1 MSFGKDYE
9 TALLPTVSIVNPA
22 SDPLIILMIRLILP
36 GGSQLRSFYQDNYV
50 DTQPLVAY
58 CLAMDVILPQQYR
71 LPEDKI
77 VIRMVGCVATI
88 LPTEASSI
96 SRTAA

>member
-1 MSFGKDYE
+1 
-9 TALLPTVSIVNPA
+9 
-22 SDPLIILMIRLILP
+22 
-36 GGSQLRSFYQDNYV
+36 
-50 DTQPLVAY
+50 
-58 CLAMDVILPQQYR
+58 MDVILPQQYR